1 MKYITFNEW
10 LLAKE
15 AQMQTNPAG
24 SAGGDDTETKVKQA
38 ILQQAAQKGTSTEKV
53 AQNVLK
59 QAAQKVAADP
69 NADIETA
76 VNVGKALDKVKNGDA
91 KKIAA
96 SGKNMKKSMKK

>member
-1 MKYITFNEW
+1 MKYKNFNDW

-24 SAGGDDTETKVKQA
+24 SAGGPDAETKVKQA

-59 QAAQKVAADP
+59 KAAQDVAADP

-76 VNVGKALDKVKNGDA
+76 VNVGKALDKVKNSDVQ
-91 KKIAA
+91 KNVP
-96 SGKNMKKSMKK
+96 GKPMMKKMKK